1 MRSIWIVC
9 FDLFGLFYVVVVVV
23 VVVLQCCDVYW
34 KIDFLFLPS

>member
-23 VVVLQCCDVYW
+23 VLHCCDVYW

>member
-9 FDLFGLFYVVVVVV
+9 FDLFGLFCVVVVV

>member
-1 MRSIWIVC
+1 MPSIWIVC
-9 FDLFGLFYVVVVVV
+9 FDLFGLFYVVV

>member
-1 MRSIWIVC
+1 MRWIWVVC
-9 FDLFGLFYVVVVVV
+9 FDLFGLFCVVVV

>member
-23 VVVLQCCDVYW
+23 LQCCDVNW

>member
-9 FDLFGLFYVVVVVV
+9 FDLFGLFCVVV
-23 VVVLQCCDVYW
+23 VVVLQCCDVYG